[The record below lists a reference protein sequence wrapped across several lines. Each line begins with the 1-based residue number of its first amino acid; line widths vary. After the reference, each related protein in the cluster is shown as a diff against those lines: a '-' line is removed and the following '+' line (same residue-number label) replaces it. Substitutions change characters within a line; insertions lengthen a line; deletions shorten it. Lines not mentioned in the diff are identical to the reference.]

1 MKRFDGFKAGLEISD
16 EEYKWIDFSLDKTY
30 QAMFEAGKQFKELFA
45 AYLVI
50 VIVSWILTYS
60 KGAATEPGTS
70 TVKVPLLDLLLDRRH
85 AAIAA
90 VVIATGILVA
100 LVCLVVYEEVLRWR
114 AEGLVLIRYGAI
126 SQVGDVPSDNYWYL
140 RFPSLLR
147 MSLFLSGSQTII
159 ENVFA
164 YVFLLIF
171 GNRIIFSWDVRMES
185 RQTAFVALP
194 STAWAN
200 CRCLHITV
208 SGDTF
213 VDHCVSS
220 CSGRG

>member
-1 MKRFDGFKAGLEISD
+1 
-16 EEYKWIDFSLDKTY
+16 
-30 QAMFEAGKQFKELFA
+30 
-45 AYLVI
+45 
-50 VIVSWILTYS
+50 
-60 KGAATEPGTS
+60 
-70 TVKVPLLDLLLDRRH
+70 
-85 AAIAA
+85 
-90 VVIATGILVA
+90 
-100 LVCLVVYEEVLRWR
+100 
-114 AEGLVLIRYGAI
+114 
-126 SQVGDVPSDNYWYL
+126 
-140 RFPSLLR
+140 

-220 CSGRG
+220 CSGGGSCVPGSRAIFPDQASMISRGWKSTVGRVLYKG